1 MEQRLCEV
9 LEEKGGNYILPFM
22 WQHGE
27 EEALLREGVKKIRE
41 SGIRALCMESR
52 PHPDF
57 VGKLWWRDMDI
68 VMDEAK
74 KLGMRVWVLDDAQFP
89 TGCVNRKVT
98 ADSPYRKVFLDYY
111 HVDMLGPARHMG
123 VIIDLKEGETLE
135 AVTAGRWSGRRAEKM
150 YGNSQKTVTGNSW
163 PEGTTETLEEVIDL
177 TDCVKGHF
185 LYWDVPEGEWTV
197 TVIKTTHEA
206 NNVRPN
212 YMNIIDRDAV
222 KFFLDTVYEPH
233 YAHYGAEFGKVFAG
247 FFSDEP
253 EFGNVVEHHRI
264 GHSQAPLPWC
274 EELKGL
280 LRKQWKE
287 DYGRNLVSLF
297 CDVEGLSPKTR
308 VDFMNLATWLYNKN
322 FCTQVGDW
330 CRAHGVEY
338 IGHVIEDSGCHAR
351 LGLGTGHY
359 FRALWGQDM
368 AGIDVVLQQIRP
380 GYGERSFHTING
392 KRLYDGR
399 FFHHGLASLAGSLAQ
414 LDEKKKGRA
423 MCEMYGAYG
432 WSEGLKLM
440 KWLTD
445 HMLVRGINWFVPHA
459 FTMKDFPDPDCPPHF
474 YARGNNP
481 QFPYFKN
488 LMEYTNRI
496 SHLLNGGCPVAEVGV
511 FYNACA
517 EWAGEYEPFEN
528 VGQLLNEAQIS
539 HMIIPE
545 DVLRMENCREGRL
558 KAGHVSCRIL
568 VFPYCEYLPEKVLDW
583 CRYAEEQGM
592 KIIFLKK
599 APRVAENGEVCEDA
613 GLVLEEEE
621 LTFFLKEENA
631 ASIKCD
637 TPQPYLRTMIYRQP
651 GGTFYM
657 LFNEDAGKRIITQ
670 ASLPVY
676 GMEKNERNMA
686 STGLNGF
693 DAAKCTGE
701 NDEQNT
707 AVQSKEFVYNVWKYD
722 GFDNSAGL
730 LSSASLHTE
739 NAAEGE
745 KAEKEHVKAD
755 REEIG
760 RVQVPVNLAPY
771 ESCIFYVEK
780 AEAYDSKIR
789 KTVVLEKEKTV
800 SAGEHTETKMAAD
813 AEAEKIVAASC
824 DAQACMEKQK
834 YRTVLGEPEKVPVG
848 QNEAETV
855 VLKDGWS
862 VNLYSASGEKIYAG
876 ELEKLCDMTGPDR
889 FPEFCGRMEYEIS
902 FDCPE
907 LVFGENGSVIPST
920 EPSEK
925 ELDEEDRT
933 EKLTLTLDCGQVGE
947 VMEAWLNGQPL
958 GVRIAPPYVIEKDCG
973 NLLHPGKNQLKVRV
987 VNTLGHQERDLFSRS
1002 MPIEPSG
1009 LIGPVVLRVE
1019 K

>member
-135 AVTAGRWSGRRAEKM
+135 AVTAGRWSGRRAEKV

-163 PEGTTETLEEVIDL
+163 PAGTTETLEEVIDL

-511 FYNACA
+511 FYDACA

-528 VGQLLNEAQIS
+528 VGQLLDEAQIS

-583 CRYAEEQGM
+583 CRYAGEQGM

-599 APRVAENGEVCEDA
+599 APRVVENGEVCEDA
-613 GLVLEEEE
+613 GLVLEEKK
-621 LTFFLKEENA
+621 LVSFLKDMGA
-631 ASIKCD
+631 ASIACSTKQ
-637 TPQPYLRTMIYRQP
+637 PQLRTMIYRQP

-657 LFNEDAGKRIITQ
+657 LFNEDAGKQIVTQ

-676 GMEKNERNMA
+676 EEE
-686 STGLNGF
+686 S
-693 DAAKCTGE
+693 
-701 NDEQNT
+701 
-707 AVQSKEFVYNVWKYD
+707 VYNIWKYD
-722 GFDNSAGL
+722 GFDNKVSL
-730 LSSASLHTE
+730 LSCQSLHTG
-739 NAAEGE
+739 NKTADE
-745 KAEKEHVKAD
+745 KAEREHVEAD
-755 REEIG
+755 RIEIG
-760 RVQVPVNLAPY
+760 TVQVPVNLAPY

-780 AEAYDSKIR
+780 AQTADKEAR
-789 KTVVLEKEKTV
+789 KAT
-800 SAGEHTETKMAAD
+800 
-813 AEAEKIVAASC
+813 ASC
-824 DAQACMEKQK
+824 DTEACPEKQK
-834 YRTVLGEPEKVPVG
+834 HTTAFKEPEKVPAG
-848 QNEAETV
+848 QSEAETL
-855 VLKDGWS
+855 VLKDGWK
-862 VNLYSASGEKIYAG
+862 VNLYSAKGEQVYSGEP
-876 ELEKLCDMTGPDR
+876 EKLCDMTGPDR
-889 FPEFCGRMEYEIS
+889 FPDFCGVMEYEIS

-907 LVFGENGSVIPST
+907 LALCEKDSAMPLA
-920 EPSEK
+920 EPTEK
-925 ELDEEDRT
+925 ELPKEDKT
-933 EKLTLTLDCGQVGE
+933 KKLTLTLDCGQVGE
-947 VMEAWLNGQPL
+947 VMEAWLNGQSL

-973 NLLHPGKNQLKVRV
+973 NLLHPGKNQLKIRV

-1009 LIGPVVLRVE
+1009 LMGPVVLRVE